1 MSDSDTRPVEVA
13 EPLATEVPE
22 DNSNDSEVKVV
33 DETTTEPVTGEN
45 GAEESAAEGDAAKN
59 DAAEGNAAED
69 DAAKSDAA
77 KGDAAGGDVAEGTLT
92 VAEGTPTD
100 NDKPSIFRPPP
111 GMLRVTGP
119 REPKKFVKSDPT
131 SLEETDDPREI
142 RKQVE
147 FYFGDSNLPED
158 KFLWE
163 KVGGE
168 ENKPVPLSLI
178 CNFSRMRRFK
188 PYDAVVKALK
198 ASNFFIIDGPE
209 GEETICRKNAV
220 DTDKRNKREERSIY
234 VKGFGDETSSTQFDI
249 EAFFAQYGQFDSVR
263 LRRAEA
269 PEKVFK
275 GSVFVE
281 WSDKETAE
289 KFITQRPEPQ
299 WKGHPLHIMWK
310 LDYMKQ
316 KSEAIRDGRINASGR
331 KQGRG
336 AYRGRRGQP
345 QGNDRG
351 TDRDD
356 WKKRREQDQQNG
368 FGDRRD
374 NNRGRGRG
382 RGRGN
387 FRGRGGRDNN
397 RNEEAHVKP
406 ANDGRPKIHV
416 SKEGAKI
423 VEEGKAKSGETNG
436 KRAREDD
443 APASEPPVKKVDTK
457 EGTTEAA

>member
-1 MSDSDTRPVEVA
+1 MSDTDTKPVEVA
-13 EPLATEVPE
+13 DPPAAEVPE
-22 DNSNDSEVKVV
+22 DKVNDSEVKA
-33 DETTTEPVTGEN
+33 
-45 GAEESAAEGDAAKN
+45 AEEPTNESTAGDDGAKKDEAEGPTA
-59 DAAEGNAAED
+59 D
-69 DAAKSDAA
+69 D
-77 KGDAAGGDVAEGTLT
+77 G
-92 VAEGTPTD
+92 
-100 NDKPSIFRPPP
+100 KPSIFSPPP

-119 REPKKFVKSDPT
+119 RKEKKFVKSDPA
-131 SLEETDDPREI
+131 SLAETDDPREI

-188 PYDAVVKALK
+188 PYEAVVKALK
-198 ASNFFIIDGPE
+198 ASNFFVIDGPE
-209 GEETICRKNAV
+209 GEETIRRKNAI
-220 DTDKRNKREERSIY
+220 DTEKRNKREERSVY

-263 LRRAEA
+263 LRRADS

-289 KFITQRPEPQ
+289 KFVALKPVPQ
-299 WKGHPLHIMWK
+299 WKEHPLHILWK

-316 KSEAIRDGRINASGR
+316 KSEAIREGKINASGR
-331 KQGRG
+331 KFGRG
-336 AYRGRRGQP
+336 SHRGRDNR
-345 QGNDRG
+345 GNDRG
-351 TDRDD
+351 DKDD
-356 WKKRREQDQQNG
+356 WKRRREQDQKNG
-368 FGDRRD
+368 FSDRRD
-374 NNRGRGRG
+374 NHRGRGRGQGRG

-387 FRGRGGRDNN
+387 FRGRGGRDNHGA
-397 RNEEAHVKP
+397 RDQDAPAKP
-406 ANDGRPKIHV
+406 ADNGRPKIHV

-423 VEEGKAKSGETNG
+423 MEEEKVKSGETNG
-436 KRAREDD
+436 KRTRDD
-443 APASEPPVKKVDTK
+443 DTSATEPPAKKVDTK
-457 EGTTEAA
+457 EGATSTT

>member
-1 MSDSDTRPVEVA
+1 MSDSETKPVEVA
-13 EPLATEVPE
+13 DPVAVEASEDKSNESEAKAGDESTIEP
-22 DNSNDSEVKVV
+22 
-33 DETTTEPVTGEN
+33 TTEPTAGEN
-45 GAEESAAEGDAAKN
+45 GPKGGEAEGATA
-59 DAAEGNAAED
+59 D
-69 DAAKSDAA
+69 D
-77 KGDAAGGDVAEGTLT
+77 G
-92 VAEGTPTD
+92 
-100 NDKPSIFRPPP
+100 KPSIFRPPT

-119 REPKKFVKSDPT
+119 RQQKKFVKSDPT
-131 SLEETDDPREI
+131 SLEDTDNPHEI

-168 ENKPVPLSLI
+168 ENKSIPVSLI

-188 PYDAVVKALK
+188 PYEAVVKALK
-198 ASNFFIIDGPE
+198 ASNFFVIEGPE
-209 GEETICRKNAV
+209 GEETIRRKNAV
-220 DTDKRNKREERSIY
+220 DTDKRNKREERSVY
-234 VKGFGDETSSTQFDI
+234 VKGFGDETTSTQFDI

-281 WSDKETAE
+281 WSDKETAD
-289 KFITQRPEPQ
+289 KFIALQPEPQ

-310 LDYMKQ
+310 LEYMKQ
-316 KSEAIRDGRINASGR
+316 KSEAIREGKISAGGR
-331 KQGRG
+331 KFARG
-336 AYRGRRGQP
+336 SHRGNRGHIR
-345 QGNDRG
+345 GSDRG
-351 TDRDD
+351 GDKDD

-368 FGDRRD
+368 FSDRRD
-374 NNRGRGRG
+374 NHRGRGRG

-397 RNEEAHVKP
+397 SRSQDAPVKP

-423 VEEGKAKSGETNG
+423 MEEEKTKSGDANG

-443 APASEPPVKKVDTK
+443 TSASEPPAKKVDTK
-457 EGTTEAA
+457 EPATEIA

>member
-1 MSDSDTRPVEVA
+1 MSDADTKPVEVA
-13 EPLATEVPE
+13 DPAAATGVLPE
-22 DNSNDSEVKVV
+22 NKANHCEVKVEEKPI
-33 DETTTEPVTGEN
+33 DEPTT
-45 GAEESAAEGDAAKN
+45 GADATKEGPDESTAA
-59 DAAEGNAAED
+59 D
-69 DAAKSDAA
+69 D
-77 KGDAAGGDVAEGTLT
+77 G
-92 VAEGTPTD
+92 
-100 NDKPSIFRPPP
+100 KPSIFRPPP

-119 REPKKFVKSDPT
+119 RQQKKFVKSDPA
-131 SLEETDDPREI
+131 SLIETDDPREI

-168 ENKPVPLSLI
+168 ENKPIPVSLI
-178 CNFSRMRRFK
+178 CSFSRMRRFK
-188 PYDAVVKALK
+188 PYESVVEALK
-198 ASNFFIIDGPE
+198 ASNFFVIDGPE
-209 GEETICRKNAV
+209 GEETIRRRNAV
-220 DTDKRNKREERSIY
+220 DTEKRNKREERSVY

-263 LRRAEA
+263 LRRAEP

-281 WSDKETAE
+281 WTDKETAD
-289 KFITQRPEPQ
+289 KFMALDPEPQ

-316 KSEAIRDGRINASGR
+316 KSEAIREGKINAGGR
-331 KQGRG
+331 KFGRG
-336 AYRGRRGQP
+336 SHRGRGHSR
-345 QGNDRG
+345 GNDRG
-351 TDRDD
+351 GDKDD

-368 FGDRRD
+368 FSGRRD

-387 FRGRGGRDNN
+387 FRGRGGRDNHDT
-397 RNEEAHVKP
+397 RDQDSTVKP
-406 ANDGRPKIHV
+406 ADDRRPKIHV

-423 VEEGKAKSGETNG
+423 MEAEKTKSDETNG
-436 KRAREDD
+436 KRVRDD
-443 APASEPPVKKVDTK
+443 DTSAGEPPAKKVDTK
-457 EGTTEAA
+457 DGATETT

>member
-1 MSDSDTRPVEVA
+1 MSDNDTKPAEVA
-13 EPLATEVPE
+13 DPPSAVIPEETAEEVVKAPEAPEALPTEKPT
-22 DNSNDSEVKVV
+22 
-33 DETTTEPVTGEN
+33 ETTTNTSAGEKPADAPADDKPTDEPATG
-45 GAEESAAEGDAAKN
+45 GKEESKQDEGKGTTAEVDG
-59 DAAEGNAAED
+59 
-69 DAAKSDAA
+69 
-77 KGDAAGGDVAEGTLT
+77 
-92 VAEGTPTD
+92 
-100 NDKPSIFRPPP
+100 KPSIYRPPP
-111 GMLRVTGP
+111 GMLRVSGP
-119 REPKKFVKSDPT
+119 RAKKQFVKSDAG
-131 SLEETDDPREI
+131 SLAETDDPREI

-178 CNFSRMRRFK
+178 CSFSRMRRFK
-188 PYDAVVKALK
+188 PYEAVVKSLK
-198 ASNFFIIDGPE
+198 ASNFFVIDGPD
-209 GEETICRKNAV
+209 GEETIRRKNAI
-220 DTDKRNKREERSIY
+220 DTEKRNKREERSVY

-263 LRRAEA
+263 LRRADG

-289 KFITQRPEPQ
+289 KFMSAEPEPQ

-316 KSEAIRDGRINASGR
+316 KSEAIRDGKIQASGR
-331 KQGRG
+331 KYGRG
-336 AYRGRRGQP
+336 SHRGQRGHSR
-345 QGNDRG
+345 GNDRG
-351 TDRDD
+351 ANKDD
-356 WKKRREQDQQNG
+356 WKKRREQDQKNG
-368 FGDRRD
+368 FNDRRD
-374 NNRGRGRG
+374 NNHRGRGRG

-397 RNEEAHVKP
+397 GARDQEAPAQP
-406 ANDGRPKIHV
+406 ANDGRPRINV

-423 VEEGKAKSGETNG
+423 MEEEKVKSGETNG
-436 KRAREDD
+436 KRSRDEDTNTG
-443 APASEPPVKKVDTK
+443 EPPAKKVDTK
-457 EGTTEAA
+457 EAAAETS

>member
-1 MSDSDTRPVEVA
+1 MSDTDTKSVEVDDPPVA
-13 EPLATEVPE
+13 EV
-22 DNSNDSEVKVV
+22 SEVQANDPEVKANDPEVKAA
-33 DETTTEPVTGEN
+33 EEPTNESTTGEDGVKKN
-45 GAEESAAEGDAAKN
+45 EAEGAAP
-59 DAAEGNAAED
+59 D
-69 DAAKSDAA
+69 DD
-77 KGDAAGGDVAEGTLT
+77 T
-92 VAEGTPTD
+92 
-100 NDKPSIFRPPP
+100 PSIFRPPP

-119 REPKKFVKSDPT
+119 RKEKKFVKSDPA
-131 SLEETDDPREI
+131 SLAESDDPREI

-188 PYDAVVKALK
+188 PYEAIVKALK
-198 ASNFFIIDGPE
+198 ASNFFVVDGPE
-209 GEETICRKNAV
+209 GEETIRRKTAI
-220 DTDKRNKREERSIY
+220 DTEKRNKREERSVY

-263 LRRAEA
+263 LRRADA

-281 WSDKETAE
+281 WSDKEAAE
-289 KFITQRPEPQ
+289 KFVALKPEPQ

-316 KSEAIRDGRINASGR
+316 KSEAIREGKINASGR
-331 KQGRG
+331 QFGRG
-336 AYRGRRGQP
+336 SHRGRGNRGS
-345 QGNDRG
+345 DRG
-351 TDRDD
+351 GGKDD

-368 FGDRRD
+368 FSDRRD
-374 NNRGRGRG
+374 HHRGRGRG

-387 FRGRGGRDNN
+387 FRGRGGRDNHGA
-397 RNEEAHVKP
+397 RDQDAPAKP

-423 VEEGKAKSGETNG
+423 MEEEKVKSGETNG
-436 KRAREDD
+436 KRARDDD
-443 APASEPPVKKVDTK
+443 ASTTEPPAKKVDTK
-457 EGTTEAA
+457 EGATSTM

>member
-1 MSDSDTRPVEVA
+1 MADTETKSVEVA
-13 EPLATEVPE
+13 SPPAVEVPQDKANDSDVKMGEEPTNEPTTEEKPPNEAATEEKPSSEPTTVE
-22 DNSNDSEVKVV
+22 NSNEEKNEV
-33 DETTTEPVTGEN
+33 
-45 GAEESAAEGDAAKN
+45 EGTAT
-59 DAAEGNAAED
+59 ED
-69 DAAKSDAA
+69 D
-77 KGDAAGGDVAEGTLT
+77 G
-92 VAEGTPTD
+92 
-100 NDKPSIFRPPP
+100 KPSINRPPP
-111 GMLRVTGP
+111 GMLRVSGP
-119 REPKKFVKSDPT
+119 RASQKFVKSDPA

-158 KFLWE
+158 KFLWD
-163 KVGGE
+163 KVGGG

-188 PYDAVVKALK
+188 PYEIIVKALK
-198 ASNFFIIDGPE
+198 ASNFFVIDGPE
-209 GEETICRKNAV
+209 GEETIRRKNAV
-220 DTDKRNKREERSIY
+220 DTEKRNKREERSIY

-263 LRRAEA
+263 LRRVTDT

-281 WSDKETAE
+281 WSDKETAD
-289 KFITQRPEPQ
+289 KFMALNPEPQ
-299 WKGHPLHIMWK
+299 WKGHPLLILWK

-316 KSEAIRDGRINASGR
+316 KATAIREGKISASAPR
-331 KQGRG
+331 KFGRG
-336 AYRGRRGQP
+336 NHRGGRGNFR
-345 QGNDRG
+345 GNDRG
-351 TDRDD
+351 ADKGD

-368 FGDRRD
+368 FNERRD

-387 FRGRGGRDNN
+387 FRGRGGRDNQGD
-397 RNEEAHVKP
+397 RSQDASAKP

-423 VEEGKAKSGETNG
+423 LEEAKAQSGETNG
-436 KRAREDD
+436 KRARDD
-443 APASEPPVKKVDTK
+443 DTSAGQPPAKKANTK
-457 EGTTEAA
+457 EGATETT

>member
-1 MSDSDTRPVEVA
+1 MSDTDTKPVEVA
-13 EPLATEVPE
+13 DPPAVEAPE
-22 DNSNDSEVKVV
+22 GEANDSEVKAVEEPAAESTAAEDGANK
-33 DETTTEPVTGEN
+33 DE
-45 GAEESAAEGDAAKN
+45 AESAAESAA
-59 DAAEGNAAED
+59 AD
-69 DAAKSDAA
+69 D
-77 KGDAAGGDVAEGTLT
+77 
-92 VAEGTPTD
+92 
-100 NDKPSIFRPPP
+100 DKPSIFRPPP

-119 REPKKFVKSDPT
+119 RKEKKFVKSDPA
-131 SLEETDDPREI
+131 SLAETDDPREI

-188 PYDAVVKALK
+188 PYEAVVKALK
-198 ASNFFIIDGPE
+198 ASNFFVIDGPE
-209 GEETICRKNAV
+209 GEETIRRKNAI
-220 DTDKRNKREERSIY
+220 DTEKRNKREERSVY

-263 LRRAEA
+263 LRRADP

-281 WSDKETAE
+281 WTDKETAE
-289 KFITQRPEPQ
+289 KFVALKPEPQ

-316 KSEAIRDGRINASGR
+316 KSEAIREGKISASGR
-331 KQGRG
+331 KFGRG
-336 AYRGRRGQP
+336 SHRGRGNR
-345 QGNDRG
+345 GNDRG
-351 TDRDD
+351 GDKED
-356 WKKRREQDQQNG
+356 WKKRREQDQKTG
-368 FGDRRD
+368 FSDRRD
-374 NNRGRGRG
+374 HNRGRGRG

-387 FRGRGGRDNN
+387 FRGRGGRDTHGT
-397 RNEEAHVKP
+397 RDQDAP
-406 ANDGRPKIHV
+406 AKAADDGRPKIHV

-423 VEEGKAKSGETNG
+423 MEEEKAKSGETNG
-436 KRAREDD
+436 KRARDD
-443 APASEPPVKKVDTK
+443 DTSATEPPAKKVDTK
-457 EGTTEAA
+457 EGTTSTT

>member
-1 MSDSDTRPVEVA
+1 
-13 EPLATEVPE
+13 
-22 DNSNDSEVKVV
+22 
-33 DETTTEPVTGEN
+33 
-45 GAEESAAEGDAAKN
+45 
-59 DAAEGNAAED
+59 
-69 DAAKSDAA
+69 
-77 KGDAAGGDVAEGTLT
+77 
-92 VAEGTPTD
+92 
-100 NDKPSIFRPPP
+100 
-111 GMLRVTGP
+111 
-119 REPKKFVKSDPT
+119 
-131 SLEETDDPREI
+131 
-142 RKQVE
+142 
-147 FYFGDSNLPED
+147 
-158 KFLWE
+158 
-163 KVGGE
+163 
-168 ENKPVPLSLI
+168 
-178 CNFSRMRRFK
+178 MRRFK
-188 PYDAVVKALK
+188 PYDAVVKALQ
-198 ASNFFIIDGPE
+198 ASNFLIIEGPE
-209 GEETICRKNAV
+209 AEETIRRKHAV

-263 LRRAEA
+263 LRRAEG

-316 KSEAIRDGRINASGR
+316 KSEAIREGKINAGGR
-331 KQGRG
+331 KYGRG
-336 AYRGRRGQP
+336 AHRGRRGQP
-345 QGNDRG
+345 HGNDRG
-351 TDRDD
+351 ADKDD

-368 FGDRRD
+368 FSDRRD

-397 RNEEAHVKP
+397 RNEEAHARP

-416 SKEGAKI
+416 SKEGAK
-423 VEEGKAKSGETNG
+423 VLEEGKAKPGETNG

-443 APASEPPVKKVDTK
+443 ALASEPPVKKVDTK